1 MSSVNSVGASNVSTQ
16 VKANK
21 TAETNEAS
29 ETKEEKKLSGYES
42 SQMNKQK
49 LNATIMENQ
58 LKLSTGED
66 DNSMKLLYKTALEGI
81 NKELE
86 TEFGANAAEK
96 IKNSGVDTSPDA
108 TADRIVGFATAFY
121 QKYSEQNPD
130 MPEEERLDKFLALV
144 GGGVDKGFEDA
155 KGILD
160 GLGVLKGKVADDID
174 STYSKIQDGFA
185 KFREMILNPD
195 KTKEDQD
202 ISESVAANTGSE
214 LRFSVK
220 V

>member
-1 MSSVNSVGASNVSTQ
+1 MSSVNGVSSSNASAVAQ
-16 VKANK
+16 ANK
-21 TAETNEAS
+21 TTENNETS
-29 ETKEEKKLSGYES
+29 EEKKLSGYDAS
-42 SQMNKQK
+42 RMNKQK

-58 LKLSTGED
+58 LKLSTGDD

-81 NKELE
+81 NSELE
-86 TEFGANAAEK
+86 AEFGPNAAEK
-96 IKNSGVDTSPDA
+96 IKQSGVDTSPQA

-144 GGGVDKGFEDA
+144 GGGVDKGFDDA
-155 KGILD
+155 KGVLD
-160 GLGVLKGKVADDID
+160 GLGVLNGKVAEDID
-174 STYSKIQDGFA
+174 STYSLIQEGFA
-185 KFREMILNPD
+185 KFRDMILNPD
-195 KTKEDQD
+195 KAAQQQD
-202 ISESVAANTGSE
+202 ITEQVAENTSNE

>member
-1 MSSVNSVGASNVSTQ
+1 MSSVNGVGSSNAQAAAS
-16 VKANK
+16 K
-21 TAETNEAS
+21 TAESS
-29 ETKEEKKLSGYES
+29 ETTEEKKLSGYES
-42 SQMNKQK
+42 SRMNKQK

-58 LKLSTGED
+58 LKLSTGDD

-81 NKELE
+81 NSELE
-86 TEFGANAAEK
+86 AEFGPNAAEK
-96 IKNSGVDTSPDA
+96 IKNSGVDTSPQA

-121 QKYSEQNPD
+121 QKFSEQNPD
-130 MPEEERLDKFLALV
+130 MPEEERLDKFIALV

-155 KGILD
+155 RGILD

-174 STYSKIQDGFA
+174 STYSLIQDGFA

-195 KTKEDQD
+195 KTTEGQD
-202 ISESVAANTGSE
+202 ITESVAANTGSE
-214 LRFSVK
+214 LRFSLK

>member
-1 MSSVNSVGASNVSTQ
+1 MSSVNGVGSSNAAVVAQTN
-16 VKANK
+16 KATETSEK
-21 TAETNEAS
+21 TED
-29 ETKEEKKLSGYES
+29 KKLSGYES

-58 LKLSTGED
+58 LKLSTGDD
-66 DNSMKLLYKTALEGI
+66 DNSMRLLYKTALEGI
-81 NKELE
+81 NSELE
-86 TEFGANAAEK
+86 AEFGPNAAEK
-96 IKNSGVDTSPDA
+96 IKNSGVDTSPQA

-121 QKYSEQNPD
+121 QKFSEQNPD
-130 MPEEERLDKFLALV
+130 MPEEERLDKFLSFV

-155 KGILD
+155 RGVLD
-160 GLGVLKGKVADDID
+160 GLGVLNGKVAEDID
-174 STYSKIQDGFA
+174 STYSLIQEGFA

-195 KTKEDQD
+195 KTVEDQD
-202 ISESVAANTGSE
+202 MTESVAANTGSE

>member
-1 MSSVNSVGASNVSTQ
+1 MSSVNGVSSSNASAVAQ
-16 VKANK
+16 ANK
-21 TAETNEAS
+21 TTENNETS
-29 ETKEEKKLSGYES
+29 EEKKLSGYDAS
-42 SQMNKQK
+42 RMNKQK

-58 LKLSTGED
+58 LKLSTGDD

-81 NKELE
+81 NSELE
-86 TEFGANAAEK
+86 AEFGPNAAEK
-96 IKNSGVDTSPDA
+96 IKQSGVDTSPQA

-144 GGGVDKGFEDA
+144 GGGVDKGFDDA
-155 KGILD
+155 KSVLD
-160 GLGVLKGKVADDID
+160 GLGVLNGKVAEDID
-174 STYSKIQDGFA
+174 STYSLIQEGFA
-185 KFREMILNPD
+185 KFRDMILNPD
-195 KTKEDQD
+195 KAAQQQD
-202 ISESVAANTGSE
+202 ITEQVAENTSNE

>member
-1 MSSVNSVGASNVSTQ
+1 MSSVNGVGSSNAQAAAS
-16 VKANK
+16 KA
-21 TAETNEAS
+21 AESS
-29 ETKEEKKLSGYES
+29 ETTEEKKLSGYES
-42 SQMNKQK
+42 SRMNKQK

-58 LKLSTGED
+58 LKLSTGDD

-81 NKELE
+81 NSELE
-86 TEFGANAAEK
+86 AEFGPNAAEK
-96 IKNSGVDTSPDA
+96 IKNSGVDTSPQA

-121 QKYSEQNPD
+121 QKFSEQNPD
-130 MPEEERLDKFLALV
+130 MPEEERLDKFIALV

-155 KGILD
+155 RGILD

-174 STYSKIQDGFA
+174 STYSLIKDGFA

-195 KTKEDQD
+195 KTTEDRD
-202 ISESVAANTGSE
+202 ITESVAANTGSE

>member
-1 MSSVNSVGASNVSTQ
+1 MSSVNSVGSTNASAQ
-16 VKANK
+16 AQANK
-21 TAETNEAS
+21 AAETS
-29 ETKEEKKLSGYES
+29 ETTEEKKLSGYAS
-42 SQMNKQK
+42 SQLNKQK

-58 LKLSTGED
+58 LKLSTGDD
-66 DNSMKLLYKTALEGI
+66 DNSMRLLYKTALEGI
-81 NKELE
+81 NSELE
-86 TEFGANAAEK
+86 AEFGPNAAEK
-96 IKNSGVDTSPDA
+96 IKNSGVDTSPQA

-155 KGILD
+155 RGILD
-160 GLGVLKGKVADDID
+160 GLGVLEGKVSDDID
-174 STYSKIQDGFA
+174 STYSLIKDGFA

-195 KTKEDQD
+195 KTVEDQD
-202 ISESVAANTGSE
+202 ITESVAANTGSE

>member
-1 MSSVNSVGASNVSTQ
+1 MSSVNGVSSSNASAVAQ
-16 VKANK
+16 ANK
-21 TAETNEAS
+21 TTENNETS
-29 ETKEEKKLSGYES
+29 EEKKLSGYDAS
-42 SQMNKQK
+42 RMNKQK

-58 LKLSTGED
+58 LKLSTGDE

-81 NKELE
+81 NSELE
-86 TEFGANAAEK
+86 AEFGPNAAEK
-96 IKNSGVDTSPDA
+96 IKNSGVDTSPEA
-108 TADRIVGFATAFY
+108 TAERIVGFATAFY

-155 KGILD
+155 RGILD
-160 GLGVLKGKVADDID
+160 GLGVLDGKIADDID
-174 STYSKIQDGFA
+174 STYSLIQEGFA
-185 KFREMILNPD
+185 KFREMVLNPD
-195 KTKEDQD
+195 KAAQEQEVVDQ
-202 ISESVAANTGSE
+202 VAENTSSE

>member
-1 MSSVNSVGASNVSTQ
+1 MSSVNGVGASNASAQ
-16 VKANK
+16 AQANK
-21 TAETNEAS
+21 AESS
-29 ETKEEKKLSGYES
+29 EKTEEKKLSGYDAS
-42 SQMNKQK
+42 RLNKQK
-49 LNATIMENQ
+49 LNAAIMENQ
-58 LKLSTGED
+58 LKLSAGED

-86 TEFGANAAEK
+86 AEFGPNAAEK
-96 IKNSGVDTSPDA
+96 IKNSGVDTSPQA

-121 QKYSEQNPD
+121 QKYAEQKPD

-155 KGILD
+155 RSVLD
-160 GLGVLKGKVADDID
+160 GLGVLNGKIAEDID
-174 STYSKIQDGFA
+174 STYSLIQDGFA

-195 KTKEDQD
+195 KTTEDQD

>member
-1 MSSVNSVGASNVSTQ
+1 MSSVNGVSSSNASAVAQ
-16 VKANK
+16 ANK
-21 TAETNEAS
+21 TTENNETS
-29 ETKEEKKLSGYES
+29 EEKKLSGYDAS
-42 SQMNKQK
+42 RMNKQK

-58 LKLSTGED
+58 LKLSTGDD

-81 NKELE
+81 NSELE
-86 TEFGANAAEK
+86 AEFGPNAAEK
-96 IKNSGVDTSPDA
+96 IKQSGVDTSPQA

-144 GGGVDKGFEDA
+144 GGGVDKGFDDA
-155 KGILD
+155 KSVLD
-160 GLGVLKGKVADDID
+160 GLGVLNGKVAEDID
-174 STYSKIQDGFA
+174 STYSLIQEGFA
-185 KFREMILNPD
+185 KFRDMILNPD
-195 KTKEDQD
+195 KAAQQQD
-202 ISESVAANTGSE
+202 ITEQVAQNTSNE

>member
-1 MSSVNSVGASNVSTQ
+1 MSSVNGVSSSNASAVAQ
-16 VKANK
+16 ANK
-21 TAETNEAS
+21 TTDNNETS
-29 ETKEEKKLSGYES
+29 EEKKLSGYDAS
-42 SQMNKQK
+42 RMNKQK

-58 LKLSTGED
+58 LKLSTGDD

-81 NKELE
+81 NSELE
-86 TEFGANAAEK
+86 AEFGPNAAEK
-96 IKNSGVDTSPDA
+96 IKQSGVDTSPQA

-155 KGILD
+155 KSVLD
-160 GLGVLKGKVADDID
+160 GLGVLNGKVAEDID
-174 STYSKIQDGFA
+174 STYSLIQEGFA
-185 KFREMILNPD
+185 KFRDMILNPD
-195 KTKEDQD
+195 KAAQQQD
-202 ISESVAANTGSE
+202 ITEQVAENTSSE

>member
-1 MSSVNSVGASNVSTQ
+1 MSSVNGVSSSNASAAAQ
-16 VKANK
+16 ANK
-21 TAETNEAS
+21 TTETNETS
-29 ETKEEKKLSGYES
+29 EEKKLSGYDAS
-42 SQMNKQK
+42 RMNKQK

-58 LKLSTGED
+58 LKLSTGDD

-81 NKELE
+81 NSELE
-86 TEFGANAAEK
+86 AEFGPNAAEK
-96 IKNSGVDTSPDA
+96 IKQSGVDTSPQA

-144 GGGVDKGFEDA
+144 GGGVDKGFDDA
-155 KGILD
+155 KSVLD
-160 GLGVLKGKVADDID
+160 GLGVLNGKVAEDID
-174 STYSKIQDGFA
+174 STYSLIQEGFA
-185 KFREMILNPD
+185 KFRDMILNPD
-195 KTKEDQD
+195 KAAQEQD
-202 ISESVAANTGSE
+202 ITEQVAQNTSNE

>member
-1 MSSVNSVGASNVSTQ
+1 MSSVNGVGASNASAQ
-16 VKANK
+16 AQANK
-21 TAETNEAS
+21 AESS
-29 ETKEEKKLSGYES
+29 EKTEEKKLSGYDAS
-42 SQMNKQK
+42 RLNKQK
-49 LNATIMENQ
+49 LNAAIMENQ
-58 LKLSTGED
+58 LKLSAGED

-86 TEFGANAAEK
+86 AEFGPNAAEK
-96 IKNSGVDTSPDA
+96 IKNSGVDTSPQA

-121 QKYSEQNPD
+121 QKYAEQNPD

-155 KGILD
+155 RSVLD
-160 GLGVLKGKVADDID
+160 GLGVLNGKIAEDID
-174 STYSKIQDGFA
+174 STYSLIQDGFA

-195 KTKEDQD
+195 KTTEDQD

>member
-1 MSSVNSVGASNVSTQ
+1 MSSVNGVGSSNASAQ
-16 VKANK
+16 AQANK
-21 TAETNEAS
+21 TTETS
-29 ETKEEKKLSGYES
+29 ETTEEKKLSGYAS
-42 SQMNKQK
+42 SQLNKQK

-58 LKLSTGED
+58 LKLSTGDD
-66 DNSMKLLYKTALEGI
+66 DNSMRLLYKTALEGI
-81 NKELE
+81 NSELE
-86 TEFGANAAEK
+86 AEFGPNAAEK
-96 IKNSGVDTSPDA
+96 IKNSGVDTSPQA

-121 QKYSEQNPD
+121 QKFSEQNPD

-155 KGILD
+155 RGILD
-160 GLGVLKGKVADDID
+160 GLGVLNGKVSEDID
-174 STYSKIQDGFA
+174 STYSLIQDGFA

-195 KTKEDQD
+195 KTVEDQD
-202 ISESVAANTGSE
+202 ITESVAANTGSE

>member
-1 MSSVNSVGASNVSTQ
+1 MSSVNGVGSSNAQAAAS
-16 VKANK
+16 KA
-21 TAETNEAS
+21 AESS
-29 ETKEEKKLSGYES
+29 ETTEEKKLSGYES
-42 SQMNKQK
+42 SRMNKQK

-58 LKLSTGED
+58 LKLSTGDD

-81 NKELE
+81 NSELE
-86 TEFGANAAEK
+86 AEFGPNAAEK
-96 IKNSGVDTSPDA
+96 IKNSGVDTSPQA

-121 QKYSEQNPD
+121 QKFSEQNPD

-155 KGILD
+155 RGILD
-160 GLGVLKGKVADDID
+160 GLGVLQGKVADDID
-174 STYSKIQDGFA
+174 STYSLIQDGFA

-195 KTKEDQD
+195 KTTEDQE
-202 ISESVAANTGSE
+202 ITESVAANTGSE

>member
-1 MSSVNSVGASNVSTQ
+1 MSSVNGVSSSNASAVAQ
-16 VKANK
+16 ANK
-21 TAETNEAS
+21 TTDNNETS
-29 ETKEEKKLSGYES
+29 EEKKLSGYDAS
-42 SQMNKQK
+42 RMNKQK

-58 LKLSTGED
+58 LKLSTGDD

-81 NKELE
+81 NSELE
-86 TEFGANAAEK
+86 AEFGPNAAEK
-96 IKNSGVDTSPDA
+96 IKQSGVDTSPQA

-144 GGGVDKGFEDA
+144 GGGVDKGFDDA
-155 KGILD
+155 KSVLD
-160 GLGVLKGKVADDID
+160 GLGVLNGKVAEDID
-174 STYSKIQDGFA
+174 STYSLIQEGFA
-185 KFREMILNPD
+185 KFRDMILNPD
-195 KTKEDQD
+195 KAAQEQD
-202 ISESVAANTGSE
+202 ITEQVAQNTSNE

>member
-1 MSSVNSVGASNVSTQ
+1 MSSVNGVGSSNAQAAAS
-16 VKANK
+16 K
-21 TAETNEAS
+21 TAESS
-29 ETKEEKKLSGYES
+29 ETTEEKKLSGYES
-42 SQMNKQK
+42 SRMNKQK

-58 LKLSTGED
+58 LKLSTGD
-66 DNSMKLLYKTALEGI
+66 DENSMKLLYKTALEGI
-81 NKELE
+81 NSELE
-86 TEFGANAAEK
+86 AEFGPNAAEK
-96 IKNSGVDTSPDA
+96 IKNSGVDTSPQA

-121 QKYSEQNPD
+121 QKFSEQNPD
-130 MPEEERLDKFLALV
+130 MPEEERLDKFIALV

-155 KGILD
+155 RSILD

-174 STYSKIQDGFA
+174 STYSLIQDGFA

-195 KTKEDQD
+195 KTTEDQD
-202 ISESVAANTGSE
+202 ITESVAANTGSE

>member
-1 MSSVNSVGASNVSTQ
+1 MSSVNGVGSSNAQ
-16 VKANK
+16 AAANK
-21 TAETNEAS
+21 AAESS
-29 ETKEEKKLSGYES
+29 ETTEEKKLSGYDAS
-42 SQMNKQK
+42 RMNKQK

-58 LKLSTGED
+58 LKLSTGDD

-81 NKELE
+81 NSELE
-86 TEFGANAAEK
+86 AEFGPNAAEK
-96 IKNSGVDTSPDA
+96 IKNSGIDTSPQA

-121 QKYSEQNPD
+121 QKFSEQNPD
-130 MPEEERLDKFLALV
+130 MPEEERLDKFIALV

-155 KGILD
+155 RGILD

-174 STYSKIQDGFA
+174 STYSLIKDGFA

-195 KTKEDQD
+195 KTTEDRD
-202 ISESVAANTGSE
+202 ITESVAANTGSE

>member
-1 MSSVNSVGASNVSTQ
+1 MSSVNSVGSSNTAAQAQAS
-16 VKANK
+16 KA
-21 TAETNEAS
+21 AETS
-29 ETKEEKKLSGYES
+29 EKTEDKKLSGYES

-58 LKLSTGED
+58 LKLSTGDD

-81 NKELE
+81 NSELE
-86 TEFGANAAEK
+86 AEFGPNAAEK
-96 IKNSGVDTSPDA
+96 IKNSGVDTSPQA

-121 QKYSEQNPD
+121 QKFSEQNPD
-130 MPEEERLDKFLALV
+130 MPEEERLDKFIALV

-155 KGILD
+155 RGILD
-160 GLGVLKGKVADDID
+160 GLGVLNGKVSDDID
-174 STYSKIQDGFA
+174 STYSLIQDGFA
-185 KFREMILNPD
+185 KFRDMILNPD
-195 KTKEDQD
+195 KTTEDKG
-202 ISESVAANTGSE
+202 ITEPVAANTASE

>member
-1 MSSVNSVGASNVSTQ
+1 MSSVNGVGSSNAQAAAS
-16 VKANK
+16 K
-21 TAETNEAS
+21 TAESS
-29 ETKEEKKLSGYES
+29 ETTEEKKLSGYES
-42 SQMNKQK
+42 SRMNKQK

-58 LKLSTGED
+58 LKLSTGD
-66 DNSMKLLYKTALEGI
+66 DENSMKLLYKTALEGI
-81 NKELE
+81 NSELE
-86 TEFGANAAEK
+86 AEFGPNAAEK
-96 IKNSGVDTSPDA
+96 IKNSGVDTSPQA

-121 QKYSEQNPD
+121 QKFSEQNPD
-130 MPEEERLDKFLALV
+130 MPEEERLDKFIALV

-155 KGILD
+155 RGILD

-174 STYSKIQDGFA
+174 STYSLIKDGFA

-195 KTKEDQD
+195 KTTEDQD
-202 ISESVAANTGSE
+202 ITESVAANTGSE

>member
-1 MSSVNSVGASNVSTQ
+1 MSSVNSVGSSNAAAQAQAT
-16 VKANK
+16 KA
-21 TAETNEAS
+21 TETT
-29 ETKEEKKLSGYES
+29 ETTEEKKLSGYAS
-42 SQMNKQK
+42 SQLNKQK

-58 LKLSTGED
+58 LKLSTGDD
-66 DNSMKLLYKTALEGI
+66 DNSMRLLYKTALEGI
-81 NKELE
+81 NSELE
-86 TEFGANAAEK
+86 AEFGPNAAEK
-96 IKNSGVDTSPDA
+96 IKNSGVDTSPQA

-155 KGILD
+155 RSILD
-160 GLGVLKGKVADDID
+160 GLGVLEGKVSEDID
-174 STYSKIQDGFA
+174 STYSLIKDGFA

-195 KTKEDQD
+195 KTVEEQD
-202 ISESVAANTGSE
+202 ITESVATNTASE

>member
-1 MSSVNSVGASNVSTQ
+1 MSSVNGVGSSNAQAAAS
-16 VKANK
+16 KA
-21 TAETNEAS
+21 AESS
-29 ETKEEKKLSGYES
+29 ETTEEKKLSGYES
-42 SQMNKQK
+42 SRMNKQK

-58 LKLSTGED
+58 LKLSTGDD

-81 NKELE
+81 NSELE
-86 TEFGANAAEK
+86 AEFGPNAAEK
-96 IKNSGVDTSPDA
+96 IKNSGVDTSPQA

-121 QKYSEQNPD
+121 QKFSEQNPD
-130 MPEEERLDKFLALV
+130 MPEEERLDKFIALV

-155 KGILD
+155 RGILD
-160 GLGVLKGKVADDID
+160 GLGVLQGKVADDID
-174 STYSKIQDGFA
+174 STYSLIQDGFA

-195 KTKEDQD
+195 KTTEDQE
-202 ISESVAANTGSE
+202 ITESVAANTGSE

>member
-1 MSSVNSVGASNVSTQ
+1 MSSVNGVGSSNASAQ
-16 VKANK
+16 AQANK
-21 TAETNEAS
+21 TTETS
-29 ETKEEKKLSGYES
+29 ETTEEKKLSGYAS
-42 SQMNKQK
+42 SQLNKQK

-58 LKLSTGED
+58 LKLSTGDD
-66 DNSMKLLYKTALEGI
+66 DNSMRLLYKTALEGI
-81 NKELE
+81 NSELE
-86 TEFGANAAEK
+86 AEFGPNAAEK
-96 IKNSGVDTSPDA
+96 IKNSGVDTSPQA

-155 KGILD
+155 RGILD
-160 GLGVLKGKVADDID
+160 GLGVLEGKVSDDID
-174 STYSKIQDGFA
+174 STYSLIQEGFA

-195 KTKEDQD
+195 KTVEDQD
-202 ISESVAANTGSE
+202 ITESVAANTGSE